1 MQIAYSW
8 LKELTGL
15 DWSAHEMGDRLR
27 LGGLNCED
35 VQPTDKYLDK
45 VVVGQVLTLDEVPGA
60 SKIRKA
66 TVDVGK
72 EKLAVIC
79 GAPNVAVGQ
88 KVAVAQIGAKLAGGM
103 EIKKATIRGVESSGM
118 ICSESELGISEDHAG
133 IKVLDA
139 SAVVG
144 RAVADELDFHDAI
157 LTIEITPNRGDA
169 LSAFGIARDLAA
181 LAKVKLRRP
190 EIKLNEAKERAADQ
204 FTVRSDDPVGCPR
217 FTARIIRNIKI
228 GPSPWWLQKKLLAAG
243 VRPISNVVD
252 ITNLV
257 MLETGNPLH
266 AFDLDRFGSR
276 QVVVRRAKN
285 GEKFTTLDG
294 NEHTL
299 TDDVLLVT
307 NGERAVGAAGV
318 MGGLDSEVGD
328 DTKNVLLEVA
338 YFDPTVIR
346 KSRRHLGLN
355 SEASYRFERG
365 VDPNNVER
373 ASARAAALMAELCRG
388 EVQAGVVDWYP
399 TPIQPKKV
407 KLRPGRCQ
415 SVLGADIPVETM
427 REILMYL
434 EIPVEGV
441 DPLTVTVPTFRSDI
455 EKEIDLIEEVGRIY
469 GYDRIPDAVSTKGPL
484 FTPSN
489 PRETFAGTL
498 RQIMTAAGFDEM
510 MGHGLADSRHATLI
524 YPGLPQVK
532 IINPI
537 AEDLNI
543 MRNTLM
549 VTALTTVAHNLAHRN
564 VDLRL
569 FEIGAAYFPPD
580 GKQDWHEDDRLCLA
594 VTGGTPS
601 DWRNHPRP
609 SDFYDLKGA
618 LDILFWRLGFG
629 GGVKPGA
636 GEGEVVYQPCGLNC
650 FDPSQSFE
658 IRYGEN
664 RLGVAGQMPADLL
677 RKFDIKQP
685 VWLAELEISTL
696 ISCRQTLTSFR
707 PLAVYPA
714 APRDLALI
722 VGDAVPV
729 GRIVAEIRAV
739 AGEVAESVDVFDI
752 YRGKPIPA
760 GLKSVGITIVYRSSE
775 RSLSGDEVEQVQQKV
790 VARLKTTFNA
800 ELREQ

>member
-1 MQIAYSW
+1 MKIAYSW

-15 DWSAHEMGDRLR
+15 DWSAAEMGNRL
-27 LGGLNCED
+27 LLAGLNCED
-35 VQPTDKYLDK
+35 IQPTDRFLDK
-45 VVVGQVLTLDEVPGA
+45 VVVGQVLTLEGVPGA

-66 TVDVGK
+66 TVDIGK

-103 EIKKATIRGVESSGM
+103 EIKRATIRGVESSGM
-118 ICSESELGISEDHAG
+118 ICSESELGISDDHSG
-133 IKVLDA
+133 ILVLAA
-139 SAVVG
+139 SALVG
-144 RAVADELDFHDAI
+144 RDVADELDLRDFI
-157 LTIEITPNRGDA
+157 LTFEITPNRGDA
-169 LSAFGIARDLAA
+169 LSAIGVARDLAA
-181 LAKVKLRRP
+181 LARVKLRRP
-190 EIKLNEAKERAADQ
+190 DVKLNESKERATDQ
-204 FTVRSDDPVGCPR
+204 FSVRSDDPVGCPR
-217 FTARIIRNIKI
+217 FTARIVRHVTI

-243 VRPISNVVD
+243 VRPISNIVD
-252 ITNLV
+252 ITNFV

-266 AFDLDRFGSR
+266 AFDLDRFGSK

-294 NEHTL
+294 NNHTL
-299 TDDVLLVT
+299 TEDVLLVT
-307 NGERAVGAAGV
+307 IGEKAVGVAGV
-318 MGGLDSEVGD
+318 MGGLDSEVGA
-328 DTKNVLLEVA
+328 DTRNVLLEVA

-373 ASARAAALMAELCRG
+373 ASARAAALMAELCG
-388 EVQAGVVDWYP
+388 GTVQAGVVDWYP
-399 TPIQPKKV
+399 KPIQSKKV
-407 KLRPGRCQ
+407 NLRPDRCR
-415 SVLGADIPVETM
+415 SILGADIPVETM
-427 REILMYL
+427 KDILTHL
-434 EIPVEGV
+434 EIPIEGAG
-441 DPLTVTVPTFRSDI
+441 PITALVPTFRSDI

-469 GYDRIPDAVSTKGPL
+469 GYDRIPDAIETKGPL
-484 FTPSN
+484 FTPSH
-489 PRETFAGTL
+489 PGETFAALL

-510 MGHGLADSRHATLI
+510 MGHGLADSKYASLI
-524 YPGLPQVK
+524 NPELAQVK
-532 IINPI
+532 ITNPI

-543 MRNTLM
+543 MRNSLA

-564 VDLRL
+564 VDLQL

-580 GKQDWHEDDRLCLA
+580 GKRDWHEDDRLCLV
-594 VTGGTPS
+594 VTGCTS
-601 DWRNHPRP
+601 SNWRNHPRP
-609 SDFYDLKGA
+609 CDFYDLKGA
-618 LDILFWRLGFG
+618 LDMLFWRLGLG
-629 GGVKPGA
+629 CVVRPEA
-636 GEGEVVYQPCGLNC
+636 GEVVYA
-650 FDPSQSFE
+650 PSSVSFLDTAQSFE

-696 ISCRQTLTSFR
+696 ISCRQKLTSFR
-707 PLAVYPA
+707 PLPIYPA

-722 VGDAVPV
+722 VADAVPV
-729 GRIVAEIRAV
+729 GRIVSEIREV
-739 AGEVAESVDVFDI
+739 AGEMAESVEVFDL

-760 GLKSVGITIVYRSSE
+760 GLKSVGITVVYRSLE

-790 VARLKTTFNA
+790 VARLKKTLNA

>member
-1 MQIAYSW
+1 MQISYSW

-27 LGGLNCED
+27 LAGLNCED

-66 TVDVGK
+66 TVEIGK
-72 EKLAVIC
+72 EKLTVIC
-79 GAPNVAVGQ
+79 GAPNVAIGQ

-118 ICSESELGISEDHAG
+118 ICSDSELGISEDHAG
-133 IKVLDA
+133 IKVLGA

-144 RAVADELDFHDAI
+144 SALADELDLRDFI

-169 LSAFGIARDLAA
+169 LSAIGVARDLAA
-181 LAKVKLRRP
+181 LARVKLRRP
-190 EIKLNEAKERAADQ
+190 EIKLSEAKDKTIDQ
-204 FTVRSDDPVGCPR
+204 VVVRSDDPVGCPR
-217 FTARIIRNIKI
+217 FTARIIKNVKI
-228 GPSPWWLQKKLLAAG
+228 GPSPWWLQKKLNAAG

-252 ITNLV
+252 ITNFV

-266 AFDLDRFGSR
+266 AFDLDRFGSN
-276 QVVVRRAKN
+276 QIVVRRAKN
-285 GEKFTTLDG
+285 GEKFITLDG
-294 NEHTL
+294 KEHTL
-299 TDDVLLVT
+299 TNDVLLVT
-307 NGERAVGAAGV
+307 NGEKAVGVAGV
-318 MGGLDSEVGD
+318 MGGLESEVGD

-338 YFDPTVIR
+338 YFDPTIIR
-346 KSRRHLGLN
+346 KSRKQLGLN

-373 ASARAAALMAELCRG
+373 ASARAASLMAEFCG
-388 EVQAGVVDWYP
+388 GSVQAGVVDWYP
-399 TPIQPKKV
+399 TPITPKTV
-407 KLRPGRCQ
+407 ELRPSRCR
-415 SVLGADIPVETM
+415 SILGADIPVATM
-427 REILMYL
+427 SEILSHL
-434 EIPVEGV
+434 EMTVAGEGPIKV
-441 DPLTVTVPTFRSDI
+441 VVPTFRSDI

-469 GYDRIPDAVSTKGPL
+469 GYDKIPDSISTKGPL

-489 PRETFAGTL
+489 PRETFADSL

-524 YPGLPQVK
+524 YPDLPQVK

-564 VDLRL
+564 IDLRL
-569 FEIGAAYFPPD
+569 FEIGAAYFPPSQA
-580 GKQDWHEDDRLCLA
+580 QDWHEDERLCLA
-594 VTGGTPS
+594 VTGNTPS
-601 DWRNHPRP
+601 DWRNHPR
-609 SDFYDLKGA
+609 SNDFYDLKGA
-618 LDILFWRLGFG
+618 LEMLFWRLGLW
-629 GGVKPGA
+629 A
-636 GEGEVVYQPCGLNC
+636 GEVVYKPCGFTF
-650 FDPSQSFE
+650 FDPAQSFE

-664 RLGVAGQMPADLL
+664 LLGVAGQMPADFL
-677 RKFDIKQP
+677 RRFDIKQP
-685 VWLAELEISTL
+685 VWLAELEISAL

-707 PLAVYPA
+707 PLAVFPA

-722 VGDAVPV
+722 VGDAVAV
-729 GRIVAEIRAV
+729 GRIIAEIREV
-739 AGEVAESVDVFDI
+739 AGDVAESIEVFDI
-752 YRGKPIPA
+752 YRGKPIAA

-790 VARLKTTFNA
+790 IARLKTTLNA